1 MTLNESTSAFLALKK
16 EGLVWP
22 RSSILLKDPS
32 LSRYA
37 EVYAQVKGSFLLL
50 LLHD

>member
-1 MTLNESTSAFLALKK
+1 MTVNESRAAYEALKA
-16 EGLVWP
+16 EGLLWP

-37 EVYAQVKGSFLLL
+37 EVYIQVW
-50 LLHD
+50 